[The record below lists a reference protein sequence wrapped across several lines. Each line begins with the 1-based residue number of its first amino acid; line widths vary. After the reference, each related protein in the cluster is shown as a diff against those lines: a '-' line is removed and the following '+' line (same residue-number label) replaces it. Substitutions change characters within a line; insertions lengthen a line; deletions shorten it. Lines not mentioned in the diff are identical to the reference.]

1 MLILQKSNLE
11 LGASRRLV
19 KASEVAAIHTLESL
33 LSSAESEARSIV
45 AAAQAEYERQK
56 QLGYEAGVD
65 AGKEDISF
73 QKLDLVEQSIEYLEK
88 MENRVVEIVLT
99 ALRKCVDEIG
109 DRQLMVQII
118 LNAMRAIVRN
128 QQQVRL
134 KVPSAMVAD
143 VRSRLQEILS
153 RFPNV
158 NYIDV
163 VEDEHLEGLSCVLET
178 DAGNV
183 DASLNVQ
190 LAAIERV
197 LRKCFEH
204 N

>member
-1 MLILQKSNLE
+1 MLILQNGNLK
-11 LGASRRLV
+11 LGASQRLV
-19 KASEVAAIHTLESL
+19 KASEVAAVHALESL
-33 LSSAESEARSIV
+33 LSAAESEAQSIV
-45 AAAQAEYERQK
+45 ASAQLEFEKQK
-56 QLGYEAGVD
+56 QLGYEAGLD
-65 AGKEDISF
+65 AGKEDIAF
-73 QKLDLVEQSIEYLEK
+73 QKLDLVEQSIGYLEK

-134 KVPSAMVAD
+134 KVPSEMVSE
-143 VRSRLQEILS
+143 VRSRLEEILS

-158 NYIDV
+158 TYIDV